1 MNILHLITSMDRG
14 GAENHLAILS
24 KGQQKLGNN
33 VHIIY
38 LKGNDYWRKNL
49 NKSKIKMINLEKKK
63 INFFKKIFF
72 IRNYIKKNNIDN
84 LHAHLPHM
92 EILAFCLLF
101 FFKEKINFIITKH
114 VDNSFIGGSIKKNK
128 SLISDFVTYVI
139 FLRANKIIA
148 ISKSVKKYFQNNFF
162 KNFSEKIKI
171 IYYGIDKDYMS
182 LSFNNLLKLNIK
194 KKNEI
199 IYAFVGRLVQQKQV
213 DLIIKSFHLFI
224 QNTKTSKIK
233 LLIVGNGP
241 EKQNLKSLV
250 GELKLKKH
258 VKFLNHISDVSEI
271 FKKIDVFCMNTKFE
285 GLGLVMLE
293 AMYFSVPIIAPKISA
308 IPEVIEDRSNGIL
321 VKPNDVKEY
330 SKAMQIM
337 TKSQLRNKYSRNSKK
352 ILNKKFNTN
361 KMVNHTMRL
370 YKVK

>member
-1 MNILHLITSMDRG
+1 M
-14 GAENHLAILS
+14 
-24 KGQQKLGNN
+24 
-33 VHIIY
+33 
-38 LKGNDYWRKNL
+38 
-49 NKSKIKMINLEKKK
+49 
-63 INFFKKIFF
+63 
-72 IRNYIKKNNIDN
+72 
-84 LHAHLPHM
+84 
-92 EILAFCLLF
+92 
-101 FFKEKINFIITKH
+101 
-114 VDNSFIGGSIKKNK
+114 
-128 SLISDFVTYVI
+128 
-139 FLRANKIIA
+139 
-148 ISKSVKKYFQNNFF
+148 
-162 KNFSEKIKI
+162 
-171 IYYGIDKDYMS
+171 
-182 LSFNNLLKLNIK
+182 
-194 KKNEI
+194 
-199 IYAFVGRLVQQKQV
+199 VQQKQV

-224 QNTKTSKIK
+224 QNTKTPKVK